1 MCKSDEYR
9 ENKKKV
15 EQEMGVRGRNG
26 RRKRLRSLIRVVKIG
41 FLEKKRTEQRLK
53 GVSRVD
59 KLQKAFQTEGR

>member
-1 MCKSDEYR
+1 MCKSDEYH

-41 FLEKKRTEQRLK
+41 FLEKKSTEQRLE